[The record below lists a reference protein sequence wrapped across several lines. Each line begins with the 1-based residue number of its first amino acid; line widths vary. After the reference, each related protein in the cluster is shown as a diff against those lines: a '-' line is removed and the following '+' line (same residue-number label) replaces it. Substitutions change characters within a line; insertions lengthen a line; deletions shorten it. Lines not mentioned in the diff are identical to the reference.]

1 MTIDERLERLVE
13 RHEALTLS
21 VELHDQQIGEL
32 SATVRALTQATE
44 KHDKQIGDLT
54 PLVAEVAQG
63 TARLL
68 HAVQA
73 HERRRDGH
81 EGRID
86 RLKQ

>member
-32 SATVRALTQATE
+32 SATVRALTQATD
-44 KHDKQIGDLT
+44 KHDQQIGDLT
-54 PLVAEVAQG
+54 TLVTEIAQG

-68 HAVQA
+68 HAVEA
-73 HERRRDGH
+73 PERRLDRH
-81 EGRID
+81 KRRID
-86 RLKQ
+86 RLEQ